1 MATLCDV
8 REMLHDLTSDSN
20 SDCDSVGGT
29 NGWSADSD
37 GSSGEAP
44 FVHSPY
50 SFYSNSST
58 PNSMSSLGYE
68 ISHIPRFPEYFGPA
82 PIEDL
87 APNKPPQKHKNRKQR
102 LPVVEKQLEDLQ
114 TKTEGAEDDTCKN
127 GTHGTPC
134 GHQSSWKRLRAK
146 RGYAY
151 FVCYYCGAKW
161 RTLLRGE
168 QQ

>member
-1 MATLCDV
+1 MAALCEV
-8 REMLHDLTSDSN
+8 QEMFHDLTSDSN
-20 SDCDSVGGT
+20 SDCDSLGCT

-37 GSSGEAP
+37 ASSGEAP

-50 SFYSNSST
+50 SFSNSST
-58 PNSMSSLGYE
+58 PNSFGSLGYE
-68 ISHIPRFPEYFGPA
+68 ISHIPKFPEYFGPTTMEE
-82 PIEDL
+82 PTL
-87 APNKPPQKHKNRKQR
+87 MKPPQKHKTRKQR
-102 LPVVEKQLEDLQ
+102 LPVMEKQPEVLQ
-114 TKTEGAEDDTCKN
+114 TKVDGPEDQDACKN

-168 QQ
+168 Q